1 MYVKEFGKHLT
12 SADLNKQL
20 QGVYNWSLNLQEMT
34 NDQANSVLGNMQ
46 SKLKRI
52 KESSRGHFAEK
63 NPNYMEALL
72 VTKVLESLIDERF
85 QQQLVERQLK
95 KAEMDKREKYVKGM
109 KKVKGDFD
117 KRYGDRGEE
126 VMYATATKMAKKESV
141 EEAMDVLKSVL
152 AGNMALLEGEFD
164 QAAAVVA
171 ARDMVDTMQDFVQ
184 KLSKMMNEDLPALQD
199 VMRNELGQAQ
209 ADAFVQ
215 AANGALQ
222 PFLDQAKQARQAL
235 DSAARAAAGDQSAAQ
250 PGPMDMGAG
259 APPPPEG
266 GEGGL
271 NIPAPGG
278 EEEPEADATADTA
291 TGGGMS
297 LGRAKR
303 I

>member
-46 SKLKRI
+46 GKLKRI

-95 KAEMDKREKYVKGM
+95 KAEMNKREKYVKGM

>member
-95 KAEMDKREKYVKGM
+95 KAEMNKREKYVKGM

>member
-34 NDQANSVLGNMQ
+34 NDQANSVLSNMRG
-46 SKLKRI
+46 KLQKI

-63 NPNYMEALL
+63 NPNYMEALI

-95 KAEMDKREKYVKGM
+95 KAEMNKREKYVKGM

>member
-34 NDQANSVLGNMQ
+34 NDQANSVLSNMRG
-46 SKLKRI
+46 KLQKI

-63 NPNYMEALL
+63 NPNYMEALI

-95 KAEMDKREKYVKGM
+95 KAELGKREKYVKGM

-126 VMYATATKMAKKESV
+126 VMYATASKMAKKESV

-171 ARDMVDTMQDFVQ
+171 ARDMVDTLQDFVQ

-222 PFLDQAKQARQAL
+222 PFLDQAKQTRQSL

-250 PGPMDMGAG
+250 PGPMDMGVG
-259 APPPPEG
+259 APPPEG
-266 GEGGL
+266 GDEGGL
-271 NIPAPGG
+271 TIPPPGG
-278 EEEPEADATADTA
+278 DEEPEADATADTA
-291 TGGGMS
+291 TGGSME